1 MRTNQVLTHGQ
12 MSDHIRDR
20 IRHEGIEASV
30 SGHRSRGVQW
40 ITVTVENAES
50 FTPQQCRKIALIA
63 SLNGLT
69 YAQGEPVDCSDAY
82 WSLQDAVS
90 QFEFVDCRT
99 RVKTIPDYDRV
110 AAVARRRERQKL
122 HRKAD
127 SVP

>member
-1 MRTNQVLTHGQ
+1 MRNNQTLTHGH
-12 MSDHIRDR
+12 MTDHIRDR
-20 IRHEGIEASV
+20 IKHEGIQASV
-30 SGHRSRGVQW
+30 SGHRSHGLQW

-69 YAQGEPVDCSDAY
+69 YAQGEPVDCSETY

-90 QFEFVDCRT
+90 QFEFVDRRT
-99 RVKTIPDYDRV
+99 RFKTTPDYDRV
-110 AAVARRRERQKL
+110 TASARRRERQKL

-127 SVP
+127 TVT